1 MSDLRPLERGLIPA
15 ALERAREYRGQAE
28 PLQAESVCL
37 DVLEVD
43 PDNQE
48 ALTLL
53 VLALADQFT
62 HGSPPDLGRVRSLI
76 PKIEGEYH
84 RLFFSGLVAERRA
97 TALVTHPRI
106 HGSGFLAFDLLR
118 SAMEFYEQAR
128 EVAEDGNPEA
138 TLRWNACV
146 RILERNPRIQPD
158 PNEHAEHP
166 IE

>member
-1 MSDLRPLERGLIPA
+1 MSNLRPLDRGLIPA
-15 ALERAREYRGQAE
+15 ALEHAREYREQAE
-28 PLQAESVCL
+28 PLLAESACL
-37 DVLEVD
+37 DVLEGD

-53 VLALADQFT
+53 VLALTDQFS

-84 RLFFSGLVAERRA
+84 RFFYSGLVAERRA

-128 EVAEDGNPEA
+128 EVAEEGDPEA
-138 TLRWNACV
+138 ALRWNSCV

-158 PNEHAEHP
+158 PNAHAEHP